1 MPAIIDGYC
10 ATQAHQNLAAVTS
23 KDVAR
28 RLVPISGR
36 DLRNHRRL
44 ELLSSNVQGTA
55 SKLLRSAVQVP
66 SLDRLPAVQEL
77 PSPPSPGEALV
88 AAQTAREQ
96 AGSAIA
102 QIREIAQKPGSG
114 EVVNGVS
121 GGLARKVAARTIK
134 GINGAMRQAGVD
146 ATQA

>member
-1 MPAIIDGYC
+1 M
-10 ATQAHQNLAAVTS
+10 
-23 KDVAR
+23 
-28 RLVPISGR
+28 
-36 DLRNHRRL
+36 
-44 ELLSSNVQGTA
+44 
-55 SKLLRSAVQVP
+55 
-66 SLDRLPAVQEL
+66 
-77 PSPPSPGEALV
+77 